1 MEIRIGISQ
10 SARDLSFE
18 SKLSSK
24 ELTDLIQHAIESKSV
39 LLKLE
44 DDKGKTILV
53 PTLAITFVEIGAEKA
68 RSVGFLA

>member
-10 SARDLSFE
+10 SARELSFE

-24 ELTDLIQHAIESKSV
+24 EMTDLIQQAVESKSA

-53 PTLAITFVEIGAEKA
+53 PTATITYVEIGAEKA
-68 RSVGFLA
+68 RSVGFLS

>member
-24 ELTDLIQHAIESKSV
+24 ELTDLIQKAIETKAS
-39 LLKLE
+39 LLTLE
-44 DDKGKTILV
+44 DEKGKTILV
-53 PTLAITFVEIGAEKA
+53 PTSSITYVEIGAEKA
-68 RSVGFLA
+68 RSVGFIA

>member
-10 SARDLSFE
+10 SARELSFD
-18 SKLSSK
+18 SKLGSK
-24 ELTDLIQHAIESKSV
+24 ELTDLIQQAIENKSA

-53 PTLAITFVEIGAEKA
+53 PTAAIAYVEIGTDKA
-68 RSVGFLA
+68 RSVGFLS